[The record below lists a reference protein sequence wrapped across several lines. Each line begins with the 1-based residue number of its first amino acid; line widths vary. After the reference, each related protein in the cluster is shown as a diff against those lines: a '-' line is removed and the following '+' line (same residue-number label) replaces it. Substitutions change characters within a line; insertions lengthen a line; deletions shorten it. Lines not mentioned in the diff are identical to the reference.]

1 MHDSPRL
8 SPPALTAALL
18 TPDDFSTI
26 RMTTEY
32 IASQSIASQIELLV
46 LSPDP
51 ESLNADPVLISKLH
65 SLKVVRADLSSGS
78 GPVRAMA
85 VREASAP
92 VIVFGED
99 HCFPAEGWAEALLR
113 AHAGG
118 WAAVGPVVANANPE
132 TLLSWADLLK
142 GYGPWLAPGRSMER
156 DHLPGHNS
164 SYKREALLALG
175 AELDDLM
182 EAESALQWKLRD
194 RGQSLYQESGA
205 RVAHT
210 NFESWAV
217 WIPVTYHSGKV
228 FAATRAMEWSTAKR
242 LGFAAASPL
251 IPAVR
256 MWRHLRQAWEARI
269 SRALIVRMAPV
280 LAIGLIVDGVGQAVG
295 TIAGAGSSRATLVD
309 WDFHRNV
316 PRVALSARR

>member
-1 MHDSPRL
+1 MQDPHIL
-8 SPPALTAALL
+8 NPPALTAALL

-26 RMTTEY
+26 RRTTEY

-51 ESLNADPVLISKLH
+51 QRLDADPTLVSRLH
-65 SLKVVRADLSSGS
+65 SLKVVSADLSRGS
-78 GPVRAMA
+78 GPVRAAA

-99 HCFPAEGWAEALLR
+99 HCFPADGWAEALLR
-113 AHAGG
+113 AHAGE

-164 SYKREALLALG
+164 SYKRETLLALG

-194 RGQSLYQESGA
+194 RGHSLYQEA
-205 RVAHT
+205 AATVAHT
-210 NFESWAV
+210 NFDSWSV
-217 WIPVTYHSGKV
+217 WLPVTYHSGRV
-228 FAATRAMEWSTAKR
+228 FAATRAIGWSTAKR
-242 LGFAAASPL
+242 AGFTAASPL
-251 IPAVR
+251 IPLVR
-256 MWRHLRQAWEARI
+256 MWRHLRQAWEAGIPR
-269 SRALIVRMAPV
+269 SLIIRMTPV
-280 LAIGLIVDGVGQAVG
+280 LAVGLIVDGVGQAVG
-295 TIAGAGSSRATLVD
+295 TIAGAGSSRSTLVD

-316 PRVALSARR
+316 PRAPVSARR